1 VLKAGIKMR
10 ITKNKN
16 TVEIECKNVAS
27 AKKMFKFFNLLF
39 SNNNISIH
47 FSTIEFEE
55 DTKLDSKEIDRYTL
69 LKANKK

>member
-1 VLKAGIKMR
+1 MR
-10 ITKNKN
+10 MTKNKN
-16 TVEIECKNVAS
+16 TVEIECKNVTS

>member
-1 VLKAGIKMR
+1 VLKAGIRMR
-10 ITKNKN
+10 MTKNKN
-16 TVEIECKNVAS
+16 TVEIECKNVTS

>member
-1 VLKAGIKMR
+1 MLKAGIRMR
-10 ITKNKN
+10 MTKNKN
-16 TVEIECKNVAS
+16 TVEIECKNVTS